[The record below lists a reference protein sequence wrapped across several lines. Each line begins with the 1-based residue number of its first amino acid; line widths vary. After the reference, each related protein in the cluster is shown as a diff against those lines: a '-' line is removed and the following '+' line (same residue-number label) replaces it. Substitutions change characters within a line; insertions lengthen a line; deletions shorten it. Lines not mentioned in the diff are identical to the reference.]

1 MRKNRKCLVLGIA
14 LFLGAW
20 GNGLRVNASDYY
32 TRYMEVEGPLFMTK
46 TYAMNYTDTFDFKES
61 TGYGTRSWN
70 QNYYDYT
77 ITATTS
83 EIASDAEGV
92 VLGSTAYAEL
102 RNGVTGTFVSADQ
115 STATN
120 LKKLDTA
127 LSKMGN
133 ESVASGSTAAITVTS
148 NTETGADG
156 IAKTTYTVKANTGDI
171 SDGLGTLVTGG
182 TLYNQ
187 VHLAEN
193 GNYIQANKKTG
204 ENLKLLDDQI
214 ETNRVQIF
222 ETNKNAING
231 LKSMT
236 NISEDA
242 KTLLKNLTKDGVQV
256 AAGNESITVTSADD
270 AEGNRTYTVSAQ
282 TAKEISQGSTKLV
295 TGDTI
300 YKEIHLATDGNY
312 IQQSKTLAENLTIL
326 DQQVKINSDT
336 IIALD
341 QRVGNQI
348 ETLTGDL
355 NQVGASAAALAAL
368 RPEPFDADDKWSFAV
383 GYGHYRNRNAA
394 AVGIYFKPT
403 ADTTISFGS
412 TVWSGDSMLNV
423 NTSFKLGSRGKVAKA
438 PTNPETQALTQRVKA
453 LEAIETKQV
462 GALDGQSKQIGKM
475 EAESAEQRERLAH
488 LEKDRNALQESQ
500 QAQVTIHAEKA
511 KTIARMQAEGQTF
524 RTETAML
531 QAEKAKMEKQMA
543 AMLAGLGTK
552 KGGAQ

>member
-1 MRKNRKCLVLGIA
+1 MNRDGKKIGLSMALACMVIGNPFFANATYYVAQALV
-14 LFLGAW
+14 
-20 GNGLRVNASDYY
+20 VD
-32 TRYMEVEGPLFMTK
+32 GPLAVTAK
-46 TYAMNYTDTFDFKES
+46 TSAGSYSDS
-61 TGYGTRSWN
+61 TSYWQFNGETYSSISWN
-70 QNYYDYT
+70 QTYYSYT
-77 ITATTS
+77 IKATTS
-83 EIASDAEGV
+83 EIDSDQTGV

-102 RNGVTGTFVSADQ
+102 RNGVTGTFVNANQ

-171 SDGLGTLVTGG
+171 GDGKGTLVTGG

-222 ETNKNAING
+222 ETNKNAINE

-403 ADTTISFGS
+403 ADTTISLGS
-412 TVWSGDSMLNV
+412 TVWSGDPMLNV

-438 PTNPETQALTQRVKA
+438 PTDPETQALAQRVKA
-453 LEAIETKQV
+453 LEVAETKQNQAIHESLCQIDKIEGNQGTQLGRIAKLV
-462 GALDGQSKQIGKM
+462 KDGQKLRESSLVQAQI
-475 EAESAEQRERLAH
+475 EAERDKEIEDLKDDMKGFKREQVKVEAQMETLLA
-488 LEKDRNALQESQ
+488 KFD
-500 QAQVTIHAEKA
+500 TP
-511 KTIARMQAEGQTF
+511 
-524 RTETAML
+524 
-531 QAEKAKMEKQMA
+531 
-543 AMLAGLGTK
+543 